1 MIGFRH
7 PMRFPLALSLGVH
20 IAALGG
26 WAMLQD
32 ASPDQTAPAGREP
45 ARLSVVAPAQH
56 SASATTTTTTTDSSV
71 VEPRS
76 PLPELPSE
84 APAPAKS
91 TPEPEA
97 EPEPEPEPE
106 PESEPEL
113 TEQPAPTPLEP
124 SAGEGV
130 SGKAEEADW
139 KAELQAHLAQ
149 YRRYPRRAL
158 LRALEGDVRLALDI
172 DAAGRI
178 LDHRLA
184 SPSRHDL
191 LNEAVHEMV
200 SRANP
205 VPAPPAS
212 ALAGGRLRITV
223 PVRFTIN
230 E

>member
-1 MIGFRH
+1 
-7 PMRFPLALSLGVH
+7 MRFPLALSLGVH

-56 SASATTTTTTTDSSV
+56 SASATTTTDSSV

-97 EPEPEPEPE
+97 EPEPEP
-106 PESEPEL
+106 EPEL

-172 DAAGRI
+172 DAAGHI

-223 PVRFTIN
+223 PVRFTVN

>member
-56 SASATTTTTTTDSSV
+56 SASATPTDSSV

-84 APAPAKS
+84 APAPAQS

-97 EPEPEPEPE
+97 ESEPEPEPE
-106 PESEPEL
+106 LEL

>member
-1 MIGFRH
+1 
-7 PMRFPLALSLGVH
+7 
-20 IAALGG
+20 
-26 WAMLQD
+26 MLQD

-45 ARLSVVAPAQH
+45 ARLSVVAPAQQ
-56 SASATTTTTTTDSSV
+56 SAPATTTDSSV

-97 EPEPEPEPE
+97 EPEPE
-106 PESEPEL
+106 SEL

-172 DAAGRI
+172 DAAGQI

-223 PVRFTIN
+223 PVRFTVN

>member
-1 MIGFRH
+1 
-7 PMRFPLALSLGVH
+7 
-20 IAALGG
+20 
-26 WAMLQD
+26 MLQN
-32 ASPDQTAPAGREP
+32 ASPDQTAPAGGEP

-56 SASATTTTTTTDSSV
+56 SALATTTTTDSSV

-84 APAPAKS
+84 APAPAQS

-97 EPEPEPEPE
+97 EPEP
-106 PESEPEL
+106 EPEL

-223 PVRFTIN
+223 PVRFTVN